1 MLCYS
6 PMILVVRSQL
16 DTNKR
21 KQHNGDISLFFII
34 HVKNLFATQA
44 ITLMLVFGLKS
55 IQKEK
60 IAKTEIK
67 KNTNMQNNHTS
78 QSNAGLSLTKRI
90 R

>member
-44 ITLMLVFGLKS
+44 ITLMCMRK
-55 IQKEK
+55 QKEISVWIK
-60 IAKTEIK
+60 I
-67 KNTNMQNNHTS
+67 H
-78 QSNAGLSLTKRI
+78 TKRENSKN
-90 R
+90 RNKKEYQYEK